1 MNFIKT
7 TGLIVLSIILI
18 ILSVIGVSF
27 ALMVI
32 GIIISTIS
40 ALFGDAD
47 LPKLAHENME
57 LSKPAYVE
65 LVSSYDVSEEK
76 TSTLATNEVSL
87 PKIGENWTVQLPKDT
102 TLEMVYIP
110 PGTFKMGNPVNS
122 GDKTFDERQHKVTL
136 TKGFW
141 LGKYEVTQKQWKS
154 MLKIP
159 REQIEGYGDDCPVH
173 RIDWYEANEFCRQ
186 LNEREIK
193 AGKLPRNY
201 RYVLPTEAQWEYA
214 CRAGTTTSLNN
225 GKDFTGVYKARFF
238 GFGETL
244 AELGFSF
251 GNGKWTDCPNLNEI
265 AWWRNNSNKRVH
277 LVGQKKPNAW
287 GLYDMHGNVTEW
299 CVDKYI
305 ARYPRQTVDPVGSYP
320 LEKRLLYDEF
330 ECRVLKG
337 GCFLDAEEC
346 SQSSRFG
353 NMAAGGFFYIGFR
366 LALIYFDKEE
376 DIKPENLQ
384 VRFAGVADLEPIYDA
399 AGYLRSEY
407 EKEQN
412 PSQN

>member
-1 MNFIKT
+1 MKYLKDT
-7 TGLIVLSIILI
+7 RLIAFLI
-18 ILSVIGVSF
+18 ITLFIVV
-27 ALMVI
+27 LWI
-32 GIIISTIS
+32 GIS
-40 ALFGDAD
+40 
-47 LPKLAHENME
+47 LPSRIE
-57 LSKPAYVE
+57 LIKWAREYDVPKPAYVE
-65 LVSSYDVSEEK
+65 LVSSDDVSEEE
-76 TSTLATNEVSL
+76 TLTPTAEKASL

-102 TLEMVYIP
+102 ILEMVYIP

-141 LGKYEVTQKQWKS
+141 IGKYEVTQKQWKS

-173 RIDWYEANEFCRQ
+173 RIDWYEANEFCRR
-186 LNEREIK
+186 LNQREIN
-193 AGKLPRNY
+193 AGRLPRNY

-225 GKDFTGVYKARFF
+225 GKDFTGV
-238 GFGETL
+238 
-244 AELGFSF
+244 
-251 GNGKWTDCPNLNEI
+251 NGKWTDCPNLNEI

-353 NMAAGGFFYIGFR
+353 NMAGGGFFYIGFR

-384 VRFAGVADLEPIYDA
+384 VRFAGVADLEPIYDDE
-399 AGYLRSEY
+399 GNLKPKYKQPEPN
-407 EKEQN
+407 EPQN
-412 PSQN
+412 

>member
-1 MNFIKT
+1 MKYLKNT
-7 TGLIVLSIILI
+7 RLIAFLIIILFI
-18 ILSVIGVSF
+18 VVLW
-27 ALMVI
+27 I
-32 GIIISTIS
+32 GIH
-40 ALFGDAD
+40 
-47 LPKLAHENME
+47 LPQETE
-57 LSKPAYVE
+57 LVKEAREYDVPKPAYVE
-65 LVSSYDVSEEK
+65 LVSSDDVSEEK
-76 TSTLATNEVSL
+76 ASTPTAEEVSL

-102 TLEMVYIP
+102 ILEMVYIP
-110 PGTFKMGNPVNS
+110 PGTFEMGNPVDN
-122 GDKTFDERQHKVTL
+122 GDKLFDERQHKVTL

-154 MLKIP
+154 IFKIP

-173 RIDWYEANEFCRQ
+173 RIDWYEANEFCRR
-186 LNEREIK
+186 LNQREIN
-193 AGKLPRNY
+193 AGRLPRNY

-225 GKDFTGVYKARFF
+225 GKDFTGV
-238 GFGETL
+238 
-244 AELGFSF
+244 
-251 GNGKWTDCPNLNEI
+251 NGKWTDCPNLNEI

-299 CVDKYI
+299 CADKYI
-305 ARYPRQTVDPVGSYP
+305 ARYPRQTVDPIGSYP

-353 NMAAGGFFYIGFR
+353 NMAGGGFFYIGFR

-376 DIKPENLQ
+376 DIKPENQQ
-384 VRFAGVADLEPIYDA
+384 VRFAGVADLESIYDA

>member
-40 ALFGDAD
+40 ALFGDAE

-110 PGTFKMGNPVNS
+110 PGTFKMGNPVNN
-122 GDKTFDERQHKVTL
+122 GDKLFNERQHKVTL

-154 MLKIP
+154 ILNIP
-159 REQIEGYGDDCPVH
+159 LEQACGYGDDCPVH
-173 RIDWYEANEFCRQ
+173 RISWYDANEFCRR
-186 LNEREIK
+186 LNQREIK
-193 AGKLPRNY
+193 AGRLPRNY

-214 CRAGTTTSLNN
+214 CRAGTTTSLNS
-225 GKDFTGVYKARFF
+225 GKNITSIYRDFWGVGSLL
-238 GFGETL
+238 GFGY
-244 AELGFSF
+244 
-251 GNGKWTDCPNLNEI
+251 WTDCPNLNEV
-265 AWWRNNSNKRVH
+265 AWWSNNSNKRVH

-305 ARYPRQTVDPVGSYP
+305 ARYPRQTVDPIGSYP

-337 GCFLDAEEC
+337 GCFVDAEDC

-353 NMAAGGFFYIGFR
+353 NMAGAGFFYIGFR
-366 LALIYFDKEE
+366 LALVYFDKEE

-384 VRFAGVADLEPIYDA
+384 VRFAGVADLESIYDA